1 MSAELM
7 RLSAELERHSGLLLE
22 AIAASD
28 PGYLEH
34 LENREATLK
43 AIRRELQGECASEAL
58 WHLGRALELGN
69 EARERVQRLRDRTWS
84 EFTQLRQE
92 RQLAEGLARLA
103 EPGYAALDLEG

>member
-1 MSAELM
+1 
-7 RLSAELERHSGLLLE
+7 LLE
-22 AIAASD
+22 AIAGSD

-43 AIRRELQGECASEAL
+43 AIRRELEGECGAEAL
-58 WHLGRALELGN
+58 WHLGRALEMGN
-69 EARERVQRLRDRTWS
+69 QARERVQRLRDETWA

-92 RQLAEGLARLA
+92 RQFARALESQT